1 MLNTSHLGQ
10 QPTPVPTTVRSSYFS
25 AHLSWSKSQRSY
37 NDLYNVSSH
46 GLSDLISVY
55 SLPCLLS
62 SATWT
67 LCSFLNVPGKLL
79 PQGLSTCL
87 RAFAPVNTTKSLSPP
102 DIHMAHSLPH
112 LLPIFAEMSL
122 SQWDFPTTLF
132 KTDLS
137 RTSLV
142 VQWLGIHLAMQ
153 RMRVWSQV
161 RELRSYTSRATEEP
175 TYCNYWALVPQLR
188 HNAVK

>member
-1 MLNTSHLGQ
+1 MQVVRSLLHPFLHAPGVITEHPPGTRNWGGTEEAKMNSTWRLEHHPIHVLNTSQLGQ

-122 SQWDFPTTLF
+122 SQ
-132 KTDLS
+132 
-137 RTSLV
+137 
-142 VQWLGIHLAMQ
+142 
-153 RMRVWSQV
+153 
-161 RELRSYTSRATEEP
+161 
-175 TYCNYWALVPQLR
+175 
-188 HNAVK
+188 